1 MEWDDIAEAFVGA
14 LLAGF
19 VLLVVALRFV
29 RRPRR
34 GLFG

>member
-1 MEWDDIAEAFVGA
+1 MDWDDIAEAFVGA

-19 VLLVVALRFV
+19 VLLAVALRF
-29 RRPRR
+29 RRRSRR